1 MLRYNKNYIILAFN
15 CILNNLKRMISVSGI
30 KKRDR
35 NNNIKKE
42 YMNSICLQMLSLVN
56 ILLNSEPYTV

>member
-35 NNNIKKE
+35 NNNIKKGIYE
-42 YMNSICLQMLSLVN
+42 
-56 ILLNSEPYTV
+56 